1 MTRTTPSPAPR
12 RAFRPGA
19 LAIGGCASL
28 AVLLALFLLRD
39 PSPSAASSPSP
50 SASPAPTLGAA
61 SNAAPRRAPSLLSPA
76 ERNRALDQLEENFRT
91 DPAAYE
97 KLVAEAALELA
108 GHSPAEAFF
117 FLSRFH
123 GSAPITQAKRGI
135 VLDWSGAGLDG
146 VTAAL
151 RQQVAEHRGG
161 GDDLMPFLVSIYQ
174 DERAAGFADFLAWM
188 NTFSAPADREI
199 QVSAANSFLRLC
211 QPAQRPAM
219 ARLYAKQPDMQPW
232 ASALLVQHAGA
243 SPAEALELVA
253 HADFAALAAPLV
265 GDVLRAVAETSPETA
280 SRIVQAEYLEE
291 LAADHAQATG
301 RELPAV
307 RDELLSGLLNGLL
320 ISSPSSAWELA
331 GRLSEDAARQKMLG
345 RIQSLVTAQR

>member
-28 AVLLALFLLRD
+28 AVLLALFLLRH
-39 PSPSAASSPSP
+39 PSPSAAGVSAASAPSPSP
-50 SASPAPTLGAA
+50 SPAPTLGAA
-61 SNAAPRRAPSLLSPA
+61 SNAAPRRALSLLSPA

-123 GSAPITQAKRGI
+123 GSAPITQAKRRI

-188 NTFSAPADREI
+188 NTFSTPADREI

-211 QPAQRPAM
+211 LPAQ
-219 ARLYAKQPDMQPW
+219 
-232 ASALLVQHAGA
+232 
-243 SPAEALELVA
+243 
-253 HADFAALAAPLV
+253 
-265 GDVLRAVAETSPETA
+265 
-280 SRIVQAEYLEE
+280 
-291 LAADHAQATG
+291 
-301 RELPAV
+301 
-307 RDELLSGLLNGLL
+307 LS
-320 ISSPSSAWELA
+320 
-331 GRLSEDAARQKMLG
+331 
-345 RIQSLVTAQR
+345 